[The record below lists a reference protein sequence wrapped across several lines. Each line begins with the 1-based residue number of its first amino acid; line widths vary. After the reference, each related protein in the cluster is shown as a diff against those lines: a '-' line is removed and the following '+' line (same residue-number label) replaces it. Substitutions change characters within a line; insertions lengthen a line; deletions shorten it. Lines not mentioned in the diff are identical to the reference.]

1 MEYTIGRGNG
11 GNKNTNLII
20 QAKNGS
26 GLDQS
31 GSSKSG
37 KKWLDPRHIL
47 KEKLVG
53 FQDHLLVEHEKE
65 RSMGLLQV
73 FGEQRLD
80 GQSCY
85 LLKWEK

>member
-11 GNKNTNLII
+11 GNRNTNLII

-26 GLDQS
+26 SLDQS

-47 KEKLVG
+47 EEKL
-53 FQDHLLVEHEKE
+53 
-65 RSMGLLQV
+65 
-73 FGEQRLD
+73 
-80 GQSCY
+80 
-85 LLKWEK
+85 